1 MQARVCRTPDI
12 WKQCEFWHVLP
23 STKKQWLPVWERLCL
38 LVPFHSCVCQRPR
51 TTNQRT
57 DKAEALGQ
65 RLPSAGLPQKS
76 HTVGRA
82 TLLEE
87 SVTLL
92 EESVTLL
99 EEPHCWKIFLPPFK
113 EHFRLRITS
122 PPAGLTHSLTLVVI
136 GANHWCWEGGFLHL
150 NKTIQALES
159 VNPWKALQFH
169 SLTCLIN
176 MEIVKMFWLVKNVFS
191 LLKERFGPNMHK
203 TLAWHAWKPPS
214 PSLLCIHWQA
224 LKHK

>member
-1 MQARVCRTPDI
+1 MPPNIFLSWNSKESVCKCKRESVEPQTS
-12 WKQCEFWHVLP
+12 ENNVSFGM
-23 STKKQWLPVWERLCL
+23 
-38 LVPFHSCVCQRPR
+38 FCQV
-51 TTNQRT
+51 
-57 DKAEALGQ
+57 
-65 RLPSAGLPQKS
+65 QKS
-76 HTVGRA
+76 NGYLFGNGYVSWFLFTRVSVKDQEPPTRELIKQKLWGSDFHLLGSLRRA
-82 TLLEE
+82 
-87 SVTLL
+87 
-92 EESVTLL
+92 TLL